1 MIIKPRT
8 RGFIC
13 TTAHPAGCESQV
25 REQIDYV
32 KTKPQLSGP
41 RNVLV
46 IGASTGYGLAARIAA
61 AFGAGAATVG
71 VYRPSKSSPT
81 RTASAGWYN
90 SAAFEKAAE
99 EAGLKSYSV
108 TGDAFSKETKEAT
121 ADLIRRELGQ
131 VDLVVYSVATARRT
145 KAETGETFNSVLKPL
160 GQSYTNKTVDF
171 HTGEVTSITLEPAN
185 EEEIR
190 GTVEVMGGEDWQEW
204 MDVLGQA
211 GVLSAEVT
219 TIAYSYIGPSL
230 TQAIY
235 RDGTIGKAKD
245 HLEATA
251 RSLHDKLSVSGGR
264 AYVVVGKALV
274 TQSSSAIPIVPL
286 YIAAV
291 YKVMKEKNIHEGCI
305 EQMYRLFA
313 DRLYTSDGNVPVD
326 DKNRVRI
333 DDWEMRE
340 DVQSEVSGIWEQ
352 VNSGNIYDLTD
363 LASYREEFFQ
373 LFGFETDGVDYEQ
386 DIDPEVTVLHQHSL

>member
-13 TTAHPAGCESQV
+13 TTAHPDGCERQV

-32 KTKPQLSGP
+32 KSKPRLKGP

-99 EAGLKSYSV
+99 AAGLKSFSV
-108 TGDAFSKETKEAT
+108 TGDAFAQETKQAT
-121 ADLIRRELGQ
+121 AELIRRELGQ

-145 KAETGETFNSVLKPL
+145 KPETGETFNSVLKPI
-160 GQSYTNKTVDF
+160 GQTYTNKTVDF
-171 HTGEVTSITLEPAN
+171 HTGEITSVSLEPAT
-185 EEEIR
+185 EDEIR
-190 GTVEVMGGEDWQEW
+190 GTVEVMGGEDWEEW
-204 MDVLGQA
+204 MNVLEQA
-211 GVLSAEVT
+211 GVLSADAT
-219 TIAYSYIGPSL
+219 TIAYSYLGPAL

-235 RDGTIGKAKD
+235 RDGTIGRAKD
-245 HLEATA
+245 HLEATG
-251 RSLHDKLSVSGGR
+251 RSLHSRLSSKGGR

-274 TQSSSAIPIVPL
+274 TQSSAAIPIVPL
-286 YIAAV
+286 YIAAL
-291 YKVMKEKNIHEGCI
+291 YKVMKEKGIHEGCI
-305 EQMYRLFA
+305 EQMHRLFA
-313 DRLYTSDGNVPVD
+313 ERLYTADGEVPVD
-326 DKNRVRI
+326 ELNRIRI

-352 VNSGNIYDLTD
+352 VSSSNIYELTD
-363 LASYREEFFQ
+363 LKSFRKEFFQ
-373 LFGFETDGVDYEQ
+373 LFGFESPGVDYEK
-386 DIDPEVTVLHQHSL
+386 DTDPEVPVLHRHGL